1 MQSWIEKQRNIL
13 DYTISSLLRRKVKY
27 AALGMVYTFIVFGL
41 ASVMFFAEA
50 LKKEASIILKNAPEM
65 VVQRIVAGRHD
76 LIPLEYAQKIG
87 GIRGVGSVKGR
98 LWGYYY
104 DPVVTA
110 NYTLMAPEDLDLGK
124 GNIAIGEGISRV
136 RDIST
141 GERLSFRAHDGT
153 SAKFRIRG
161 ILAPESGLV
170 SSDLVLISESDFRNI
185 FGISNDHATDL
196 SVRVLNQKEIATIRD
211 KIATMFPDVRIILRS
226 EILNTYEAV
235 FDWRGG
241 IMLVVLS
248 GAMFAFMILAWEKAS
263 GLSAEE
269 RQEIGIL
276 KAIGWESSDV
286 LQMKFWEGMVV
297 SLSSFLAGT
306 LLAYFHVFFSSA
318 SLLEPV
324 LKGWSSLYPRFQLTP
339 FIEAYHIAV
348 LFFLVVVP
356 YTTATIV
363 PAWRAAIIDPD
374 LAMRS

>member
-1 MQSWIEKQRNIL
+1 
-13 DYTISSLLRRKVKY
+13 
-27 AALGMVYTFIVFGL
+27 
-41 ASVMFFAEA
+41 
-50 LKKEASIILKNAPEM
+50 M

-76 LIPLEYAQKIG
+76 LIPLAYAQKIG

-110 NYTLMAPEDLDLGK
+110 NYTLMTPEDLDLGR

-136 RDIST
+136 RGIST

-153 SAKFRIRG
+153 SSQFRIRG
-161 ILAPESGLV
+161 VLAPESGLV

-211 KIATMFPDVRIILRS
+211 KIANMFPDVRIILRS

-306 LLAYFHVFFSSA
+306 LLAYLHVFFSSA